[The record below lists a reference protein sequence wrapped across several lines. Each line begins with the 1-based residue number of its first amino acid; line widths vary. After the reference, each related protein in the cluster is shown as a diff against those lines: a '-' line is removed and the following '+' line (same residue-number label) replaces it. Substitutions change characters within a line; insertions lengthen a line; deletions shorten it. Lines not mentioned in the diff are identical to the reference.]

1 MADKEKKVEEA
12 EAPATE
18 QVEVERVGDAAKAEA
33 EAVEALPKAE
43 AAEAPKPEKVAKE
56 PGKKPAN
63 YTPRLKADYDERI
76 VAEMTKRFG
85 YKNRMEVPRLDK
97 IVINMGVGEATQDK
111 KKVEAAAAEMQAI
124 AGQKPVIA
132 KAKKSIAQ
140 FKLREGM
147 PIGCKVTLR
156 RDRMFEF
163 LDRLVPIALPRVRD
177 FRGLNPKSFDG
188 RGNYAMGLKEQIIF
202 PEINYDQID
211 KVRGMDVIVTTT
223 AKTDEEARELLRLF
237 NFPFPAEE
245 QRQAA

>member
-12 EAPATE
+12 EVPATE
-18 QVEVERVGDAAKAEA
+18 QVELVGEAAKAEA
-33 EAVEALPKAE
+33 AAVEALPKVEEAE
-43 AAEAPKPEKVAKE
+43 VPKAEKTAA
-56 PGKKPAN
+56 KPAKTPSN
-63 YTPRLKADYDERI
+63 YAPRLKGEYEQNI
-76 VAEMTKRFG
+76 VKAMTEKFG
-85 YKNRMEVPRLDK
+85 YKNRLEVPRLDK
-97 IVINMGVGEATQDK
+97 IVINMGVGDATQDK
-111 KKVEAAAAEMQAI
+111 KRVETAAAEMQAI
-124 AGQKPVIA
+124 AGQKPVIT

-156 RDRMFEF
+156 RDRMYEF
-163 LDRLVPIALPRVRD
+163 LDRLVTIALPRVRD
-177 FRGLNPKSFDG
+177 FRGLNPQSFDG

-211 KVRGMDVIVTTT
+211 KVRGMDVIITTT